1 MALDR
6 DVVGSEKVDLDNG
19 CWSGEDLDTKDDF
32 LEVRFEFIIEENVWE
47 IWKNKNGMEKREIL
61 VKYSTSLKIVEIV

>member
-47 IWKNKNGMEKREIL
+47 MYMKE
-61 VKYSTSLKIVEIV
+61 